1 MRLINLGVGLL
12 VGAAAYAAAEAAAP
26 AAITPYFGSSVNVR
40 NQLRLVLGGAEDEV
54 VVVADRLTDYAL
66 ADALLEAARRGRRVR
81 VVLGAAT
88 GTLLVDRAIREHLQA
103 GGVEVAVVD
112 GDQPLYACFAV
123 VDKRVVVTGS
133 YPWVEEAAATP
144 LAEFIVVDDAT
155 LAAAYLAFFDYI
167 WTHAH

>member
-1 MRLINLGVGLL
+1 MKIFTLSGLL
-12 VGAAAYAAAEAAAP
+12 ALAAAAYAAAETAAP
-26 AAITPYFGSSVNVR
+26 AAVTPYFGSSVNVR
-40 NQLRLVLGGAEDEV
+40 NQLRLVLGGADDEV
-54 VVVADRLTDYAL
+54 VVVADRLTDYSL

-81 VVLGAAT
+81 VVLGAPT

-112 GDQPLYACFAV
+112 GDQPLYARFAV

-133 YPWVEEAAATP
+133 YPWLEEAAATP
-144 LAEFIVVDDAT
+144 MAEFIVVDDAA

-167 WTHAH
+167 WTSAH